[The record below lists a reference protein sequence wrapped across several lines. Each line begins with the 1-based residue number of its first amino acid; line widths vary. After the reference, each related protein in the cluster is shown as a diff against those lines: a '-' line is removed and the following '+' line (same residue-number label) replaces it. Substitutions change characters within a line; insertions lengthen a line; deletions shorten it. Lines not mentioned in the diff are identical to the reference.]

1 MSDPSARAERRARSP
16 QGEGARL
23 RDELIDAAD
32 RILAR
37 TGDEEGLSL
46 RAVAREAGVAG
57 PSVYLHF
64 AGKDDLIRAV
74 MRRHFDELR
83 RAIEAAAAAA
93 PGPAE
98 RLRAGCLAY
107 CRFAVEQP
115 GAYRVLFGNR
125 TSGLAEPPDQG
136 IGLDAFGTL
145 VDGVRACMAAG
156 AAPPGDPFRVMAV
169 WAALHGIVG
178 LRHSAPSF
186 PWVPVDALVDDV
198 LRGLVGI
205 ATGGGG
211 DEREAGGGAGR
222 ERRE

>member
-1 MSDPSARAERRARSP
+1 MSDPTARAERRARSP

-23 RDELIDAAD
+23 RDELIAAAD

-156 AAPPGDPFRVMAV
+156 AAPPGDPSGWRWRSGPPSTASSASATRPPPSPGCRSTRWSMTFYADWSGSRPAV
-169 WAALHGIVG
+169 EAMNARRGRRWA
-178 LRHSAPSF
+178 
-186 PWVPVDALVDDV
+186 
-198 LRGLVGI
+198 
-205 ATGGGG
+205 
-211 DEREAGGGAGR
+211 
-222 ERRE
+222 